1 MNHLEQHGVAEVPSS
16 LYTGATEILSPTR
29 SLVNVFGSRGPWE
42 PGWYLIGQP
51 AGRNAMPLAGP
62 FDSRDEAYLAWERS
76 ERAFFAREIRIHGIE
91 RPQAG
96 RFGFVADSSIIF
108 EPTVILRPENLVM
121 GKRSRVDA
129 FCKLE
134 CGDGLFLGDFV
145 HIASFCHLG
154 IGGGT
159 VVFEE
164 GSSAGSGS
172 KVLSGSAS
180 FDGPSWSATHPDVV
194 NKKTVTRIRKNATLL
209 VNSVVLP
216 GCDIG
221 EGATIAAGAVVL
233 GGTTVPAG
241 EVWGGVPARKLVRAG
256 RKS

>member
-16 LYTGATEILSPTR
+16 LYVGAHEVLSPNR
-29 SLVNVFGSRGPWE
+29 QLVNVFGSHGPWA
-42 PGWYLIGQP
+42 PGWYLLGQP
-51 AGRNAMPLAGP
+51 AGQNALPLAGP
-62 FDSRDEAYLAWERS
+62 FETRDQAYYAWEMS
-76 ERAFFAREIRIHGIE
+76 ERAFFAREIRIHGME

-96 RFGFVADSSIIF
+96 RFAFVAQSSIIY

-121 GKRSRVDA
+121 GNRSRVDA

-159 VVFEE
+159 VIFEE
-164 GSSAGSGS
+164 GSSAGSGT

-194 NKKTVTRIRKNATLL
+194 NKKTTTRIRKNATLL

-221 EGATIAAGAVVL
+221 EGATIGAGAVVTA
-233 GGTTVPAG
+233 GTKVPAG
-241 EVWGGVPARKLVRAG
+241 EVWVGVPARRLR
-256 RKS
+256 